1 MACLMFLRQKLMLV
15 MVAPL
20 MLAVKIGSS
29 SSHTQLINHAVR
41 EPCRIFHCMQ
51 HANAQPIR
59 RSLIVA
65 LALTGATAFVAPLH
79 PAAGKAL
86 RAAAIEEEPE
96 APKYP
101 TVNVRMQRLIT
112 H

>member
-29 SSHTQLINHAVR
+29 SSHTHSYNHAVR
-41 EPCRIFHCMQ
+41 EPCKTHHCMQ

-65 LALTGATAFVAPLH
+65 LALTGATAFIAPQ
-79 PAAGKAL
+79 PATGKAL

-101 TVNVRMQRLIT
+101 TVNVRVQRPIT